1 MLLKPYSGTMTQ
13 TLLLAT
19 NNPHKVEEFRSIF
32 FPFDVIL
39 QTPDELGLF
48 NDVEESGNTYFE
60 NARLKAEAYWQDGE
74 SQVLADDS
82 GLEVEALNGAP
93 GIHSHRF
100 LPDPNATSHDR
111 CLYLLQRLQDFP
123 RPWRAAF
130 HCEVVV
136 LTYQGAILTSHGV
149 CKGEIIPEFRGE
161 NGFGYD
167 PIFLVDGTNQTMAE
181 LDPDTKNILSH
192 RGKAVLG
199 MIAQLGLALRE
210 A

>member
-1 MLLKPYSGTMTQ
+1 MTQ

-149 CKGEIIPEFRGE
+149 CTGEIIPEFRGE

-167 PIFLVDGTNQTMAE
+167 PIFLLDGTNQTMAE

-199 MIAQLGLALRE
+199 MIAQLGLPFRLP
-210 A
+210 

>member
-1 MLLKPYSGTMTQ
+1 MTD

-32 FPFDVIL
+32 LPYDLVL
-39 QTPDELGLF
+39 QTPANLGLF
-48 NDVEESGNTYFE
+48 NDVIESGKTYLE
-60 NARLKAEAYWQDGE
+60 NASLKAQAYWQDGQN
-74 SQVLADDS
+74 QVLADDS
-82 GLEVEALNGAP
+82 GLEAEALQGAP

-111 CLYLLQRLQDFP
+111 CLYLLERLKDFP

-130 HCEVVV
+130 HCEVVL
-136 LTYQGAILTSHGV
+136 LTRQGSVLTSHGI
-149 CKGEIIPEFRGE
+149 CKGQIIPEFRGE

-181 LDPDTKNILSH
+181 LALARKNQLSH
-192 RGKAVLG
+192 RGKAALG
-199 MIAQLGLALRE
+199 LIAQLGLPPRQV
-210 A
+210 

>member
-1 MLLKPYSGTMTQ
+1 MTQ

-74 SQVLADDS
+74 FQVLADDS

-149 CKGEIIPEFRGE
+149 CKGEIIPKFRGE

-199 MIAQLGLALRE
+199 MIAQLGLPLRE

>member
-1 MLLKPYSGTMTQ
+1 MTA

-32 FPFDVIL
+32 QPYEVIL
-39 QTPDELGLF
+39 QTPGEFGLF

-74 SQVLADDS
+74 FQVLADDS

-111 CLYLLQRLQDFP
+111 CLYLLQRLKDFP

-136 LTYQGAILTSHGV
+136 LSRQGAILTSHGV
-149 CKGEIIPEFRGE
+149 CKGEIIQEFRGE

>member
-1 MLLKPYSGTMTQ
+1 MPLESCVQTMTD

-32 FPFDVIL
+32 LPYDLVL
-39 QTPDELGLF
+39 QTPANLGLF
-48 NDVEESGNTYFE
+48 NDVIESGKTYLE
-60 NARLKAEAYWQDGE
+60 NASLKAQAYWQDGQN
-74 SQVLADDS
+74 QVLADDS
-82 GLEVEALNGAP
+82 GLEAEALQGAP

-111 CLYLLQRLQDFP
+111 CLYLLERLKDFP

-130 HCEVVV
+130 HCEVVL
-136 LTYQGAILTSHGV
+136 LTRQGSVLTSHGI
-149 CKGEIIPEFRGE
+149 CKGQIIPEFRGE

-181 LDPDTKNILSH
+181 LALARKNQLSH
-192 RGKAVLG
+192 RGKAALG
-199 MIAQLGLALRE
+199 LIAQLGLPPRQV
-210 A
+210 

>member
-1 MLLKPYSGTMTQ
+1 MTQ

-32 FPFDVIL
+32 LPYGVIL
-39 QTPDELGLF
+39 QTPSEFGLF
-48 NDVEESGNTYFE
+48 NDVEESGNTYYE
-60 NARLKAEAYWQDGE
+60 NALLKAEAYWQDGE
-74 SQVLADDS
+74 FQVLADDS

-111 CLYLLQRLQDFP
+111 CLYLLQRLKDFP

-136 LTYQGAILTSHGV
+136 LSRQGAILTSHGV
-149 CKGEIIPEFRGE
+149 CKGEIIQEFRGE

-199 MIAQLGLALRE
+199 MITQLGLPFRLP
-210 A
+210 

>member
-1 MLLKPYSGTMTQ
+1 MTQ

-19 NNPHKVEEFRSIF
+19 NNPHKVQEFSSILL
-32 FPFDVIL
+32 PYDVIL
-39 QTPDELGLF
+39 KTPAELGLI

-60 NARLKAEAYWQDGE
+60 NALLKAKAYWQNGE
-74 SQVLADDS
+74 FQVLADDS

-149 CKGEIIPEFRGE
+149 CTGEIIPEFRGE

-167 PIFLVDGTNQTMAE
+167 PIFLLDGTNQTMAE

-199 MIAQLGLALRE
+199 MIAQLGLPFRLP
-210 A
+210 

>member
-1 MLLKPYSGTMTQ
+1 MTA
-13 TLLLAT
+13 TILLAT

-32 FPFDVIL
+32 LPYDVIL
-39 QTPDELGLF
+39 QTPAELGLV

-60 NARLKAEAYWQDGE
+60 NALLKAEAYWQDGE
-74 SQVLADDS
+74 FQVLADDS

-149 CKGEIIPEFRGE
+149 CKGEIIQEFRGE

-199 MIAQLGLALRE
+199 MIAQLGLPLRE

>member
-1 MLLKPYSGTMTQ
+1 MTQ

-32 FPFDVIL
+32 LPYGVIL
-39 QTPDELGLF
+39 QTPSEFGLF
-48 NDVEESGNTYFE
+48 NDVEESGNTYYE
-60 NARLKAEAYWQDGE
+60 NALLKAEAYWQDG
-74 SQVLADDS
+74 QYQILADDS

-136 LTYQGAILTSHGV
+136 LNRQGAILTSHGV
-149 CKGEIIPEFRGE
+149 CTGEIIPEFRGE

-167 PIFLVDGTNQTMAE
+167 PIFLLDGTNQTMAE

-199 MIAQLGLALRE
+199 MITQLGLALRE